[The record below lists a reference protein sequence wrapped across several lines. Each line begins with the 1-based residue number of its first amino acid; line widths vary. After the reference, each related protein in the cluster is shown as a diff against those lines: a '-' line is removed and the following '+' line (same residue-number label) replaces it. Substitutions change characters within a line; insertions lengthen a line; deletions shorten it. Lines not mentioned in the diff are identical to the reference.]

1 MTPDAEFDLLMARI
15 ERAKRRI
22 VLLHDI
28 KAQTAIMLPRL
39 LEELK
44 RRNYQIVHLVPGVGE
59 AETIEAP
66 KSWTSATVAFPARM
80 IRDRH

>member
-15 ERAKRRI
+15 ERAKREF

-66 KSWTSATVAFPARM
+66 KSWIRHGGFPSPM